1 MKKKL
6 FTSESV
12 TNGHPDKVCDQ
23 IADGILDELLRQDPL
38 SRSACEVTAEPGKV
52 HIMGEIT
59 TKADV
64 DYVATARRIISEI
77 GYTKPEYG
85 FDSSSVEITCSL
97 HEQSPDIA
105 MGVDS
110 SYLDSST
117 LGAGDQG
124 MMFGYASSEGEE
136 CMPLAISLSR
146 KLSMTLREARVSGR
160 LPFLRPD
167 GKSQV
172 TVEYEDGKPR
182 RIDTVVISA
191 QHDPDISLDDLRKE
205 ILENVII
212 PSLPQSM
219 LSAQTRYYI
228 NPTGRFVLGGPAAD
242 TGLTGRKI
250 ICDTYGGYSHHG
262 GGAFSGKDPT
272 KVDRSA
278 ALMLRNIAKTIV
290 SAGVAEECEIQAA
303 YAIGVAEPVSICVTT
318 AGSGRVSEEVLEKW
332 IRDNFDLRPEGLI
345 SRFSLRRP
353 IYRDSA
359 SFGAFGRTDVVFP
372 WEVID
377 NDAAEALRKLI

>member
-146 KLSMTLREARVSGR
+146 KLSMVLREARVSGK

-182 RIDTVVISA
+182 RIDTVVLSA

-290 SAGVAEECEIQAA
+290 TAGAADECEIQAA

-318 AGSGRVSEEVLEKW
+318 AGSGRISEEVLEKW

-372 WEVID
+372 WEVVD
-377 NDAAEALRKLI
+377 KGAVEALRKLI